1 MRRIDPNMPWG
12 CWLRIEKVD
21 EGWRYVDDETGAK
34 WSSVRA
40 AFCTEQLGLRFTH
53 GQPSAALLETVH
65 AVLATVARR
74 RVEDRELVTDLFL
87 GSMTFAGFLRL
98 FLVGAGLIRLDV
110 DGRDIVGLTKVG
122 RAALQML
129 IATRPHSA
137 RQSPPTHATIADLA
151 ELGMGPEGREDRLAR
166 LEAEAVGWDVAFL
179 RRDQAGRPTVI
190 LSMRGSGPMQ
200 NMQTVWSLAFA
211 TGDERDRLYEWLCHR
226 LDRWPDWAEL
236 ASEFG
241 SQKLTHRLL
250 GVMAASLAGEEAAPP
265 VTTKVAGLIGR

>member
-1 MRRIDPNMPWG
+1 MRKIDPNMPWG

-21 EGWRYVDDETGAK
+21 AGWRYVDDETGAT

-40 AFCTEQLGLRFTH
+40 AFCTEQLGLRFSH

-65 AVLATVARR
+65 AVLALAARR
-74 RVEDRELVTDLFL
+74 PVDDRELVTDLFL
-87 GSMTFAGFLRL
+87 GSTTFAGFLRL
-98 FLVGAGLIRLDV
+98 FLVGVGLIKLDE
-110 DGRDIVGLTKVG
+110 DGRVIVGLTRVG

-166 LEAEAVGWDVAFL
+166 LETDAVAWDVAFL

-190 LSMRGSGPMQ
+190 LSVRGSGPMQ

-211 TGDERDRLYEWLCHR
+211 TGDERDRFYEWLCHR

-265 VTTKVAGLIGR
+265 VATKVAGLIGR

>member
-12 CWLRIEKVD
+12 SWLRIEKVD
-21 EGWRYVDDETGAK
+21 QGWRYVDDETGAT
-34 WSSVRA
+34 WRSVRA
-40 AFCTEQLGLRFTH
+40 AFCTEQLGLPFRH

-65 AVLATVARR
+65 AVLALAVRR
-74 RVEDRELVTDLFL
+74 RIDDRELVTDLFL
-87 GSMTFAGFLRL
+87 GSTTFAGFLRL
-98 FLVGAGLIRLDV
+98 FLVGAGLIKLDE

-137 RQSPPTHATIADLA
+137 RQSAPTHGTIADLA
-151 ELGMGPEGREDRLAR
+151 ELGMGPEGRDERLSR
-166 LEAEAVGWDVAFL
+166 LEAEAASWDAAFL
-179 RRDQAGRPTVI
+179 RRDQSGRPTVI

-200 NMQTVWSLAFA
+200 NMQTVWSLAFGTWA
-211 TGDERDRLYEWLCHR
+211 ERDRLYEWLCHR

-250 GVMAASLAGEEAAPP
+250 GVMAASLEDEAAQPAKP
-265 VTTKVAGLIGR
+265 EISGLIGP